1 MTTAPL
7 HGIRVLDLSRVLAGP
22 WATQLLGD
30 MGAEIIKVEKPDGGD
45 DTRTWGPPFV
55 GDSDQGLSAYF
66 LSANRGKKSVTID
79 FSKPEGQ
86 QIVRDL
92 AQKSDVLVENFKVDG
107 LAKLGLDYATLS
119 KLNPKLVYCSITGF
133 GQSGPH
139 KDRAGYDLIV
149 QAMGGLMSVTGAADA
164 EPTKAGVALT
174 DIMTGIYA
182 SSAILAALYERKTSG
197 QGQHIDLC
205 LLDVQICTLAN
216 QAMNYI
222 VSGNIPARHGN
233 AHPNIV
239 PYQSFETSS
248 GHIVIAVGND
258 SQFVKFCGILGE
270 PSLPNDPR
278 FKTNAVRVHNRI
290 ALLDILKRKI
300 LAADSKDLLAKLDA
314 AGVPAAPINGLD
326 AVFSDPQISA
336 RGLVVERR
344 IDGVSDAVRL
354 LGNPIHFSRTPIA
367 NERVPPRLGDSTNEV
382 LSTLL
387 GKDQG
392 AIDTLRSTGVI

>member
-7 HGIRVLDLSRVLAGP
+7 DDIRVLDLSRVLAGP

-30 MGAEIIKVEKPDGGD
+30 LGAEIIKVEKPDGGD
-45 DTRTWGPPFV
+45 DTRTWGPPFL
-55 GDSDQGLSAYF
+55 GDSDKGLSAYF

-86 QIVRDL
+86 QLIREL

-133 GQSGPH
+133 GQNGPH

-149 QAMGGLMSVTGAADA
+149 QAMGGLMSVTGGADA

-197 QGQHIDLC
+197 EGQHIDLC

-216 QAMNYI
+216 QAMNYL
-222 VSGNIPARHGN
+222 VSGDIPVRHGN

-248 GHIVIAVGND
+248 GHIVIAIGND
-258 SQFVKFCGILGE
+258 SQFVRFCEILGE
-270 PSLPNDPR
+270 PSLPADPR
-278 FKTNAVRVHNRI
+278 FKTNAARVYNRV

-300 LAADSKDLLAKLDA
+300 LAADGKDLLLKLDA
-314 AGVPAAPINGLD
+314 TGVPAAPINALD

-336 RGLVVERR
+336 RGLAVERQ
-344 IDGVSDAVRL
+344 IDGLADPVRL

-367 NERVPPRLGDSTNEV
+367 NRRVPPSLGDSTNEI

-387 GKDQG
+387 GMDER
-392 AIDTLRSTGVI
+392 AIN